1 MRHAGGIGLA
11 VLLFG
16 AFWGCSYVV
25 PHASIGD
32 FSDQVLEPAAARLAD
47 EKILEIQA
55 LMKAEQAPT
64 VPLQTLASL
73 LQELPWVG
81 RLMNV
86 GAASQ
91 KARLEQDLLWLETRR
106 VPLRRELLTL
116 FESRV
121 EQSQDTFSFC
131 ISGVQRRYQATEGG
145 RFSRLPD
152 GSVPCETTALHTL
165 QRDASK

>member
-1 MRHAGGIGLA
+1 MRKAGGTGLA
-11 VLLFG
+11 VL
-16 AFWGCSYVV
+16 FWLVLGCVHV
-25 PHASIGD
+25 MPHASLGD

-64 VPLQTLASL
+64 VPVQTLASL

-106 VPLRRELLTL
+106 VPLRRELLSL
-116 FESRV
+116 FESRA
-121 EQSQDTFSFC
+121 EHSEGTFSFC
-131 ISGVQRRYQATEGG
+131 ISGIQRRYQAIEGG
-145 RFSRLPD
+145 RFTRLPD
-152 GSVPCETTALHTL
+152 GPVRCETTPLHTL
-165 QRDASK
+165 ERDASQ